1 MDTMNTVVK
10 IIGTVI
16 VCVGFGYLLKPGL
29 LRAVLA
35 FFKKGVRLYLAAIVR
50 FALAVVF
57 LLAARE
63 CEMPWVITAFAVLFL
78 ISGLLI
84 VALGLK
90 RVKGILDWYLEQP
103 ILLLRI
109 LAVIAMAVGLII
121 VYAA

>member
-1 MDTMNTVVK
+1 MLMAVK

-16 VCVGFGYLLKPGL
+16 VCVGFGYLLRPEL

-35 FFKKGVRLYLAAIVR
+35 FFKKGVWLYLAAFVR

-78 ISGLLI
+78 ISGILI
-84 VALGLK
+84 FALGLK
-90 RVKGILDWYLEQP
+90 KVRGILDWYLEQP
-103 ILLLRI
+103 IFLLRV
-109 LAVIAMAVGLII
+109 LAAIAMAVGLLI

>member
-10 IIGTVI
+10 IIGTCF
-16 VCVGFGYLLKPGL
+16 VCIGFGYLLRPEI
-29 LRAVLA
+29 LRGIMA
-35 FFKKGVRLYLAAIVR
+35 FFRKGVRLYLAAFVR

-57 LLAARE
+57 LLAASK

-103 ILLLRI
+103 IFLLRI
-109 LAVIAMAVGLII
+109 LAVITMAVGLII

>member
-1 MDTMNTVVK
+1 MDTVIR

-16 VCVGFGYLLKPGL
+16 VCIGFAYLLKPKAL
-29 LRAVLA
+29 KAVMA
-35 FFKKGVRLYLAAIVR
+35 FFRKGVRLYFAALLR

-63 CEMPWVITAFAVLFL
+63 CEITLVIIAFAALFL

-84 VALGLK
+84 IGLGLEK
-90 RVKGILDWYLEQP
+90 VKGILGWYLEQP
-103 ILLLRI
+103 PFLLRI
-109 LAVIAMAVGLII
+109 VAVIAMAVGLII